1 MGVFCCNSK
10 LVISVINYTS
20 SGPLKIAADYPSSR
34 FHNVYPSEKNAEK
47 TTTKALQLI
56 GSNES
61 EHPLILCYYIFLIFL
76 SWFCSKTHWSDVS
89 VQLSFE
95 ASPWKQSGGCGWS
108 LRAAPELFFEEE
120 TTEPQ
125 IMLHSPLVWTE
136 IIRFFTLR
144 DSWQSPSSLVLSRR
158 LRKRCVALKL
168 WTQGKSSHIFVW
180 MIANMCVIVRRKY

>member
-20 SGPLKIAADYPSSR
+20 TGPLKIAADYLSSG
-34 FHNVYPSEKNAEK
+34 FHDVYPKKKQKK
-47 TTTKALQLI
+47 TTTKALRLI

-61 EHPLILCYYIFLIFL
+61 KHPLILCYYIFLIFL
-76 SWFCSKTHWSDVS
+76 TWFCSKTPWSDVS
-89 VQLSFE
+89 VRLSFE

-125 IMLHSPLVWTE
+125 IMLRSPLVWTE
-136 IIRFFTLR
+136 IIRFFTLQ

-158 LRKRCVALKL
+158 SRERCFTLKL
-168 WTQGKSSHIFVW
+168 WTQ
-180 MIANMCVIVRRKY
+180 RT